1 MFNITT
7 GVILKI
13 DAYFPNRNITIL
25 TDNSGIKVVSLS
37 NLQQYFH
44 NYYILDVWTFIVSN
58 NKNEVWIPYE
68 QLSSFKQLL
77 KNRDILKLIYYFNK
91 IVINSE
97 TKYHNNTTLNFLLNC
112 YQELISNSS
121 NLEKIYAFLL
131 FHTLSLQ
138 GIQFNFKTVLIV
150 VLTVVLLI
158 LIHN

>member
-77 KNRDILKLIYYFNK
+77 KNRDILKLIYYFN
-91 IVINSE
+91 NRLLP
-97 TKYHNNTTLNFLLNC
+97 TCTCGGNNEIEWV
-112 YQELISNSS
+112 Q
-121 NLEKIYAFLL
+121 
-131 FHTLSLQ
+131 
-138 GIQFNFKTVLIV
+138 
-150 VLTVVLLI
+150 
-158 LIHN
+158 